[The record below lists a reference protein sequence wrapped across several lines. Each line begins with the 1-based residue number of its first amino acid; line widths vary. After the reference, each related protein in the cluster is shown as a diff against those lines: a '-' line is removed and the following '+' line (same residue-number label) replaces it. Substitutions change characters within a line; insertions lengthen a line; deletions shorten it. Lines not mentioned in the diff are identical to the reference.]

1 MMPDGK
7 HFHRPACRVLLPLL
21 MVGPD
26 GLAAGAASAMADPMP
41 STALASGAAFLG
53 PFHMV
58 VLHFP
63 IGLFSFAALLEL
75 VAWLRPFDGLRR
87 VLATTLGLGVA
98 SAVLASVLGLYR
110 SAGGDYDPAI
120 LAAHRNG
127 GIALTVVAGVTVLL
141 HRAALRSGP
150 RWLGWYRGALGA
162 TLALLFVA
170 SHHGGSLTHGQG
182 FLTRN
187 APQPVRDWMARW
199 DGASAGAAPE
209 RQGSPQG
216 YQIARLLESKCISCH
231 GPEKQKGGL
240 RVDRRESL
248 LRGGD
253 SGVPA
258 VVPGDPGRSA
268 LVRLILLPGDHDD
281 VMPPSGKPPLTD
293 VEILEVC
300 RWIRSGAR

>member
-1 MMPDGK
+1 MMPARKTLSG
-7 HFHRPACRVLLPLL
+7 PAVRILVPLL
-21 MVGPD
+21 VGLD
-26 GLAAGAASAMADPMP
+26 GLAAEAASAMADPIP
-41 STALASGAAFLG
+41 ATGLASGAAFLG

-75 VAWLRPFDGLRR
+75 VAWFRPFDGLRR

-98 SAVLASVLGLYR
+98 TAVLASVLGLYR
-110 SAGGDYDPAI
+110 SAAGDYDPGI
-120 LAAHRNG
+120 LTAHRNG
-127 GIALTVVAGVTVLL
+127 GIALTVVAGVTLLL
-141 HRAALRSGP
+141 HRAVLRSGP
-150 RWLGWYRGALGA
+150 EWLGWYRGALGA
-162 TLALLFVA
+162 TLALLLMA

-187 APQPVRDWMARW
+187 APQPIREWMARW
-199 DGASAGAAPE
+199 DGAATGVAPGGAGSL
-209 RQGSPQG
+209 QGVQV
-216 YQIARLLESKCISCH
+216 ARLLGSKCLACH
-231 GPEKQKGGL
+231 GPEKQKGGF

-268 LVRLILLPGDHDD
+268 MVRLILLPGDHDD

-293 VEILEVC
+293 TEILEVC